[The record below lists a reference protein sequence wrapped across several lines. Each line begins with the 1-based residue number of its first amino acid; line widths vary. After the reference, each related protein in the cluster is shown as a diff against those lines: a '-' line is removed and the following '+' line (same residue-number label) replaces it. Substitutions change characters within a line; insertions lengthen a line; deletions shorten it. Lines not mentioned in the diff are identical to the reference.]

1 MNIDMALEIGLYA
14 TFYTLISF
22 SIGLV
27 VLAIIWLIW
36 YWLPEK
42 VEEKLED
49 NGADICVG
57 FIFPMN

>member
-1 MNIDMALEIGLYA
+1 MNIDMALDIGPYA
-14 TFYTLISF
+14 TFGALISF

-42 VEEKLED
+42 VED

>member
-1 MNIDMALEIGLYA
+1 MNIDMALEIGLYV
-14 TFYTLISF
+14 TFGALISL

-42 VEEKLED
+42 VED
-49 NGADICVG
+49 NGVDICVG